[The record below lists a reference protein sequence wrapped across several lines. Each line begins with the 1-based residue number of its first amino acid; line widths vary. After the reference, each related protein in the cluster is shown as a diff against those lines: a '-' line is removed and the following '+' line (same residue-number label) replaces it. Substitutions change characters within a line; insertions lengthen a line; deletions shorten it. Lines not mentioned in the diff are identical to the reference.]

1 MSESDHDYFL
11 RRAAEE
17 RAAAEKADKADNA
30 DAGRSHL
37 ELAHRYEAAAAA
49 ALRGVPVVQLRAGS
63 AGAVPEAGNS
73 RRKA

>member
-49 ALRGVPVVQLRAGS
+49 LRGVPVVQLRAGS
-63 AGAVPEAGNS
+63 AGAIPEAGNS

>member
-17 RAAAEKADKADNA
+17 RAAAEKADNA

-63 AGAVPEAGNS
+63 AGAIPEAGNS